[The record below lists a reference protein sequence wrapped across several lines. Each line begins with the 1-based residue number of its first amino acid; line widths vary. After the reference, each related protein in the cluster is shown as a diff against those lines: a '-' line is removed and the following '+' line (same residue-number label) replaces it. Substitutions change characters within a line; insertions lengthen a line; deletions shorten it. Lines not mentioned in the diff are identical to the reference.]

1 MKSLG
6 PVDEVVDLLHEV
18 VQEDGLAQTKA
29 QIPTETKLGLIDLS
43 SATLELLLM

>member
-18 VQEDGLAQTKA
+18 IQEDGLAQTKA
-29 QIPTETKLGLIDLS
+29 EIPTEIGLDLIYS
-43 SATLELLLM
+43 L